1 MLLWVTSASRSLLI
15 VPLMSLRITTT
26 TVLNAKLDSILVKTM
41 NVLKDVLLHTITQIV
56 LSILVLDVPLALLN
70 LSV

>member
-1 MLLWVTSASRSLLI
+1 MLHWVTTAPRSLLI

>member
-1 MLLWVTSASRSLLI
+1 MLHWVTTAPRSLLI

-41 NVLKDVLLHTITQIV
+41 NVLKDVLPHTITQIS
-56 LSILVLDVPLALLN
+56 LSILILDVPLALLN

>member
-1 MLLWVTSASRSLLI
+1 MLPWVTTAPRSLII
-15 VPLMSLRITTT
+15 VLLMSLRITTT
-26 TVLNAKLDSILVKTM
+26 TVPNAKLDSILVKTM
-41 NVLKDVLLHTITQIV
+41 NVLKDALLHTITQIV

>member
-1 MLLWVTSASRSLLI
+1 MLHWVTTAPRSLLI

-41 NVLKDVLLHTITQIV
+41 NVLKDVLLLTITQIV